1 MHNIMKRTLSIVSI
15 MLLTLCGIAQGNL
28 DVRQDSRIN
37 DLIEKQGKLYAID
50 STMSGFRVQIFME
63 VGNDAI
69 DHAEIT
75 KREFERQFKGI
86 PVYLSY
92 GQPYYRLRVGDFRN
106 RVEAEKCL
114 REIKGRYTNAF
125 VTADNIYPPKTQSDE
140 PLKPF
145 VIDEDAEET
154 GESMGR

>member
-1 MHNIMKRTLSIVSI
+1 MKKIVSLVAV
-15 MLLTLCGIAQGNL
+15 MLMALCGTAQNAGSLN
-28 DVRQDSRIN
+28 VSQDSRID

-69 DHAEIT
+69 EHAETT
-75 KREFERQFKGI
+75 KKEFERQFKGI

-92 GQPYYRLRVGDFRN
+92 GQPYYRLRVGDFRS

-114 REIKGRYTNAF
+114 REIRGRYTNAF
-125 VTADNIYPPKTQSDE
+125 VTADNIYPPMTMSDE
-140 PLKPF
+140 PLKPIE
-145 VIDEDAEET
+145 IDNDAEET
-154 GESMGR
+154 RDD

>member
-1 MHNIMKRTLSIVSI
+1 MKKIVSLVAV
-15 MLLTLCGIAQGNL
+15 MLMALCGTAQNAGSLN
-28 DVRQDSRIN
+28 VSQDSRID

-69 DHAEIT
+69 EHAETT
-75 KREFERQFKGI
+75 KKEFERQFKGI

-92 GQPYYRLRVGDFRN
+92 GQPYYRLRVGDFRS

-114 REIKGRYTNAF
+114 REIRGRYTNAF
-125 VTADNIYPPKTQSDE
+125 VTADNIYPPMTMSDE
-140 PLKPF
+140 PLKPIE
-145 VIDEDAEET
+145 IDNDAEET
-154 GESMGR
+154 GDD

>member
-1 MHNIMKRTLSIVSI
+1 MKRILSIVAV
-15 MLLTLCGIAQGNL
+15 MLLAMCGMAQNTGSV
-28 DVRQDSRIN
+28 DVRQDSRID
-37 DLIEKQGKLYAID
+37 DLIEKQGKLYAVD

-69 DHAEIT
+69 EHAETT
-75 KREFERQFKGI
+75 KREFERLFKGI

-114 REIKGRYTNAF
+114 REVRGRYTNAF
-125 VTADNIYPPKTQSDE
+125 VTADNIYPPRTLSDE
-140 PLKPF
+140 PLQPIE
-145 VIDEDAEET
+145 IDDNSEET
-154 GESMGR
+154 GESLGL